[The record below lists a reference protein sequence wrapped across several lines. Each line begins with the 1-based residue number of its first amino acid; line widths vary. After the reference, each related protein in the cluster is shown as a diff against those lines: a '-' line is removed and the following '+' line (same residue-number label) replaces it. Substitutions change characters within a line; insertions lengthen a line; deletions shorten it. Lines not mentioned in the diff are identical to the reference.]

1 MKAFVLRFALLWVAL
16 VLFSP
21 SHAATCTLSATSIN
35 FGSYDPTSSAALTAN
50 GNISFTCTNTGN
62 GDTVTVMLST
72 GSSGSYTDRTLV
84 MGAQSLKYNIYA
96 DSGYTTIL
104 GNGTGG
110 SYYLYACYGRGSGSP
125 CSTSGG
131 YPSGTTFTGAMY
143 GQLPGG
149 QDVSAG
155 AYSDTL
161 TVTLTF

>member
-1 MKAFVLRFALLWVAL
+1 MKPFVLKCALLLCVVA
-16 VLFSP
+16 LFSP
-21 SHAATCTLSATSIN
+21 LHAATCSVSASSIN
-35 FGSYDPTSSAALTAN
+35 FGSYDPTSSAAVTAN
-50 GNISFTCTNTGN
+50 GSISFTCTNTGN

-72 GSSGSYTDRTLV
+72 GSSGSYANRTLV
-84 MGAQSLKYNIYA
+84 LGGQSLDYNIYA
-96 DSGYTTIL
+96 DSGYTAIL

-155 AYSDTL
+155 TYSDTL